1 MSGTILLVD
10 DDRSMGDMLV
20 RALGK
25 KGFVAKHA
33 GSGNEALAAIEKDSF
48 DVVVTDLNM
57 KGIDGIALCRRI
69 VDSQP
74 DIPVIVITAFGTME
88 TAISAIRAGA
98 YDFITKP
105 FEVETLDIAL
115 ARAIQHRV
123 LREEVRRLREATR
136 NAAPSEDMI
145 GKSPA
150 MERVYDL
157 LSRVADSDVSVLIT
171 GETGTGKE
179 LVARAIHRQSKRVGQ
194 PFVAINCSAVPETLL
209 ESELFGHTK
218 GAFTDARGA
227 RKGLFQQANGGT
239 LFLDEIGDM
248 PVALQ
253 PKLLRVLQERA
264 VRPVGSDQEF
274 PIDVRVLAATHRE
287 LETMVEERNF
297 REDLYYRLN
306 VVAVE
311 MPPLRARGNDVLAIA
326 QHYLSEAAQRSNKNV
341 KGISSDAAERLLSY
355 PWPGNVRELVNCME
369 RAVALTRY
377 ESITVE
383 DLPAKVRDHKRTQVV
398 VVAENDEELV
408 SMDEVE
414 HRYIA
419 KVMDAVQ
426 GNKTRAAEVLGFDR
440 KRLYRKLE
448 KYGLIAGGTG
458 RVSDPGV

>member
-25 KGFVAKHA
+25 RGFVAKHA
-33 GSGNEALAAIEKDSF
+33 SSGAEALSTMQTQSF

-57 KGIDGIALCRRI
+57 MGIDGIALCRRI
-69 VDSQP
+69 VESQP
-74 DIPVIVITAFGTME
+74 DVPVIVITAFGSME

-105 FEVETLDIAL
+105 FEVDTLDIAL

-123 LREEVRRLREATR
+123 LKDEVRRLREHTR
-136 NAAPSEDMI
+136 NAAPSEEMI
-145 GKSPA
+145 GTSPA
-150 MERVYDL
+150 MQRVYDL
-157 LSRVADSDVSVLIT
+157 LSRIADSDVSVLVM

-194 PFVAINCSAVPETLL
+194 PFVAINCSAVPESLL

-274 PIDVRVLAATHRE
+274 PIDVRVIAATHRE
-287 LETMVEERNF
+287 LEAMVEDRVF

-306 VVAVE
+306 VVSVE
-311 MPPLRARGNDVLAIA
+311 MPPLRARGNDVLVLA
-326 QHYLSEAAQRSNKNV
+326 QHYLREAARRSGKRV
-341 KGISSDAAERLLSY
+341 EGISPEAAERLLSY

-369 RAVALTRY
+369 RAVALTRFD
-377 ESITVE
+377 SITVE

-419 KVMDAVQ
+419 KVMEAVQ

-448 KYGLIAGGTG
+448 KYGVIAGGG
-458 RVSDPGV
+458 RMSEPPT

>member
-1 MSGTILLVD
+1 MSGNVLLVD

-25 KGFVAKHA
+25 KGFVARHTS
-33 GSGNEALAAIEKDSF
+33 SGVEALQAIEKDSY

-57 KGIDGIALCRRI
+57 KGLDGIALCRRI

-74 DIPVIVITAFGTME
+74 DVPVIVITAFGSME

-105 FEVETLDIAL
+105 FEIDTLDIAL

-123 LREEVRRLREATR
+123 LRDEVRRLREHTR
-136 NAAPSEDMI
+136 NVTPSEEMI
-145 GKSPA
+145 GTSPA
-150 MERVYDL
+150 MQRVYDL
-157 LSRVADSDVSVLIT
+157 LSRIADSDVSVLIT

-179 LVARAIHRQSKRVGQ
+179 LVARAVHRQSKRVGQ
-194 PFVAINCSAVPETLL
+194 PFVAINCSAVPESLL

-311 MPPLRARGNDVLAIA
+311 IPPLRARGNDVLAVA
-326 QHYLSEAAQRSNKNV
+326 QHYLVEAARRSGKSV
-341 KGISSDAAERLLSY
+341 KGLSPEAAERLLVY

-369 RAVALTRY
+369 RAVALTRFD
-377 ESITVE
+377 SITVE

-419 KVMDAVQ
+419 KVMEAVQ

-448 KYGLIAGGTG
+448 KYGLIAGGG
-458 RVSDPGV
+458 RMSEPPT

>member
-1 MSGTILLVD
+1 MSGNVLLVD

-25 KGFVAKHA
+25 KGFTAKHA
-33 GSGNEALAAIEKDSF
+33 GSGNEALALIEREPF

-74 DIPVIVITAFGTME
+74 DVPVIVITAFGTMD

-105 FEVETLDIAL
+105 FEVDTLDIAL
-115 ARAIQHRV
+115 GRAIQHRV
-123 LREEVRRLREATR
+123 LKDEVRRLREHSRT
-136 NAAPSEDMI
+136 AAPTDMI
-145 GKSPA
+145 GSSPA
-150 MERVYDL
+150 MHRVYDL
-157 LSRVADSDVSVLIT
+157 LSRIADSDVSVLIT

-179 LVARAIHRQSKRVGQ
+179 LVARAIHRQSKRVGH
-194 PFVAINCSAVPETLL
+194 PFVAINCSAVPESLL
-209 ESELFGHTK
+209 ESELFGHVK

-274 PIDVRVLAATHRE
+274 PIDVRVLAATHRD
-287 LETMVEERNF
+287 LEAMVEERNF

-306 VVAVE
+306 VVSVE
-311 MPPLRARGNDVLAIA
+311 MPPLRARGNDVLTLA
-326 QHYLSEAAQRSNKNV
+326 QHYLAEAAQRSGKSV
-341 KGISSDAAERLLSY
+341 RGISSDAAGRLLSY

-369 RAVALTRY
+369 RAVALTRF

-383 DLPAKVRDHKRTQVV
+383 DLPAKIRDHKRTQVV
-398 VVAENDEELV
+398 VVAENEEELV

-419 KVMDAVQ
+419 KVMEAVG

-448 KYGLIAGGTG
+448 KYGLVAGGG
-458 RVSDPGV
+458 RMSEPPA

>member
-1 MSGTILLVD
+1 MSGNVLLVD

-25 KGFVAKHA
+25 KGFVARHTS
-33 GSGNEALAAIEKDSF
+33 SGVEALQAIEKDSY

-57 KGIDGIALCRRI
+57 KGLDGIALCRRI

-74 DIPVIVITAFGTME
+74 DVPVIVITAFGSME

-105 FEVETLDIAL
+105 FEIDTFDIAL

-123 LREEVRRLREATR
+123 LRDEVRRLREHTR
-136 NAAPSEDMI
+136 NVTPSEEMI
-145 GKSPA
+145 GTSPA
-150 MERVYDL
+150 MQRVYDL
-157 LSRVADSDVSVLIT
+157 LSRIADSDVSVLIT

-179 LVARAIHRQSKRVGQ
+179 LVARAVHRQSKRVGQ
-194 PFVAINCSAVPETLL
+194 PFVAINCSAVPESLL

-311 MPPLRARGNDVLAIA
+311 IPPLRARGNDVLAVA
-326 QHYLSEAAQRSNKNV
+326 QHYLVEAARRSGKSV
-341 KGISSDAAERLLSY
+341 KGLSPEAAERLLVY

-369 RAVALTRY
+369 RAVALTRFD
-377 ESITVE
+377 SITVE

-419 KVMDAVQ
+419 KVMEAVQ

-448 KYGLIAGGTG
+448 KYGLIAGGG
-458 RVSDPGV
+458 RMSEPPT